1 MNFVNKKVVVLG
13 VGISGNAVAKLVKEL
28 GATVTLS
35 DSNVEIAKKYDLDEL
50 RNYGVTVELGS
61 QSDTLISGIDYL
73 ILSPGVPMAVPL
85 VQKAIANGVEVM
97 SEIEVAYRLCKVP
110 MYAVTGTNGKTTTT
124 TLLGELMKKFGI
136 EVGVGGNIGVAL
148 SSEVHRVGEKGC
160 VVAEISSYQLEASSQ
175 FNPHIVAI
183 LNVTPDHIARHGSID
198 NYQKVKEQIFSHHTK
213 NDYLVLNYDDARV
226 KSMAE
231 RANSTVMF
239 FSRLHELAEGAFVK
253 DHWLTINW
261 QGQSYKI
268 CTVDDVKIKGGH
280 NIENALAAVGVAFLA
295 GVAPEAMAEVLK
307 EFPGVEHR
315 IEPVTTIA
323 GVGYFNDSKA
333 TNPESSIKALEA
345 FIGHIILIAGGHDKN
360 TDLTE
365 FMQLIKEKVDALI
378 LIGNAATRFK
388 EAAIANG
395 ITNIYETGYS
405 MEEAVK
411 LAHKIAKE
419 PQVVLLSPACASF
432 DMFDGFEERGRVF
445 KELVY
450 KLK

>member
-1 MNFVNKKVVVLG
+1 
-13 VGISGNAVAKLVKEL
+13 
-28 GATVTLS
+28 
-35 DSNVEIAKKYDLDEL
+35 
-50 RNYGVTVELGS
+50 
-61 QSDTLISGIDYL
+61 
-73 ILSPGVPMAVPL
+73 
-85 VQKAIANGVEVM
+85 
-97 SEIEVAYRLCKVP
+97 
-110 MYAVTGTNGKTTTT
+110 
-124 TLLGELMKKFGI
+124 
-136 EVGVGGNIGVAL
+136 L

-213 NDYLVLNYDDARV
+213 NDYVVLNYDDARV
-226 KSMAE
+226 KSMAD

-239 FSRLHELAEGAFVK
+239 FSRLHELEEGAFVK
-253 DHWLTINW
+253 DQWLTIQW
-261 QGQSYKI
+261 QGQSHRI

-280 NIENALAAVGVAFLA
+280 NIENALAAAGVAFLA
-295 GVAPEAMAEVLK
+295 GVSIEAMAQVLK
-307 EFPGVEHR
+307 EFSGVEHR
-315 IEPVTTIA
+315 IEPVTTID

-345 FIGHIILIAGGHDKN
+345 FDGHIILIAGGHDKN

-365 FMQLIKEKVDALI
+365 FMQLIKAKVDVLI
-378 LIGNAATRFK
+378 LIGNAAARFK
-388 EAAIANG
+388 EAATVNG
-395 ITNIYETGYS
+395 ITNIHETGYS
-405 MEEAVK
+405 MEEAVS
-411 LAHKIAKE
+411 LAHKIAKA

-445 KELVY
+445 KDLVY